1 MTAVTNTDNESGV
14 TTMSCMINED
24 SKCELSNKNCNE
36 EMNRLHQLKI
46 KSWSKL
52 LNCRTKS

>member
-1 MTAVTNTDNESGV
+1 MTAITNTDNESGV

-36 EMNRLHQLKI
+36 EMNRHHLVNSSCTCFFVL
-46 KSWSKL
+46 S
-52 LNCRTKS
+52 CG